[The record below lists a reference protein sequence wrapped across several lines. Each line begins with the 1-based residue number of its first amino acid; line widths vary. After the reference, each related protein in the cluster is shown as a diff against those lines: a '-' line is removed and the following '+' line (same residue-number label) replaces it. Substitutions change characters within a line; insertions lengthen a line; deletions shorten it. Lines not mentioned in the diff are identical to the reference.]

1 MADEAFEISTDELIR
16 LAHADAP
23 EVKIGNVNLRN
34 FLRLSNSERSEFS
47 ELLDAVSADEGGA
60 DDGGKTIQM
69 VSDLIRLTSDD
80 KTAAEELIQTM
91 GEDLSVAT
99 YIAKLYFDKSQPGE
113 AKPSQD

>member
-1 MADEAFEISTDELIR
+1 MADDAFEISVDDLIR
-16 LAHADAP
+16 DAHAEAP
-23 EVKIGNVNLRN
+23 EVKIGDVVLRN

-47 ELLDAVSADEGGA
+47 ELLDKVSDDEGGA

-69 VSDLIRLTSDD
+69 VADLIRLASDD
-80 KTAAEELIQTM
+80 KTAAEELIKTI

>member
-1 MADEAFEISTDELIR
+1 MADGAFEISTDDLIR

-23 EVKIGNVNLRN
+23 EVKIGDVNLRN
-34 FLRLSNSERSEFS
+34 FLRFSNAERGEFS
-47 ELLDAVSADEGGA
+47 GLLDKVSDDEGGA
-60 DDGGKTIQM
+60 DDGSKTISM
-69 VSDLIRLTSDD
+69 VADLIRLASDD
-80 KTAAEELIQTM
+80 KTAAEELIKTI